1 MSRNPRSIGLTTAG
15 VAGTRGRVLTAV
27 RASADPIGIEEL
39 AQRLDLHPNTVRFHA
54 EALESDGML
63 SQEREQR
70 VGRGRP
76 KILYRP
82 TRAGSRGGER
92 NYQLLAAML
101 VEHLSAGSPDPLPAA
116 REAGRHW
123 GRRLAGDTG
132 SHRSGVTGSGGT
144 GSSGT
149 GSSEA
154 VAELLGDMGFE
165 PEPVAGGIA
174 LRNCPFREIVDD
186 NQPVVCAIH
195 EGMLDV
201 MLEQPPEGSTTR
213 RGIALEP
220 FAAPEGCLVRLDP
233 QGYER

>member
-1 MSRNPRSIGLTTAG
+1 MRESPQSREKDTAG
-15 VAGTRGRVLTAV
+15 T
-27 RASADPIGIEEL
+27 
-39 AQRLDLHPNTVRFHA
+39 DLR
-54 EALESDGML
+54 S
-63 SQEREQR
+63 
-70 VGRGRP
+70 
-76 KILYRP
+76 
-82 TRAGSRGGER
+82 
-92 NYQLLAAML
+92 
-101 VEHLSAGSPDPLPAA
+101 PLPTQ
-116 REAGRHW
+116 GRQP
-123 GRRLAGDTG
+123 
-132 SHRSGVTGSGGT
+132 TGSGGT

-195 EGMLDV
+195 EGMLDG